1 MNHYIDITL
10 LPDPEFEQNML
21 MGALFS
27 KLHKGLVTLGYG
39 DIGISF
45 PKLEKT
51 PGEKLRLHSN
61 SQQLKKLMAQ
71 NWQKGLNDFTEI
83 TIVKEVPTTCQYRTI
98 SRAQSKSNIER
109 LYRRSVKKGW
119 LTDEEAKIKQQQHE
133 DQFLDLPFVRLKSS
147 SSSQYFRLFIKQGEL
162 QDSPQPGNF
171 SSYGL
176 SSEATIPWF

>member
-1 MNHYIDITL
+1 MNNYIDITL

-27 KLHKGLVTLGYG
+27 KLHKGLVILGYG
-39 DIGISF
+39 EVGISF
-45 PKLEKT
+45 PKLDKT
-51 PGEKLRLHSN
+51 PGARLRLHSN
-61 SQQLKKLMAQ
+61 QQQLEKLMAQ
-71 NWQKGLNDFTEI
+71 NWHEGLNDFTTI
-83 TIVKEVPTTCQYRTI
+83 SIVKEIPKTCKHRTI
-98 SRAQSKSNIER
+98 SRAQSKSNVER

-119 LTDEEAKIKQQQHE
+119 LTEEEAKTKQQQHE
-133 DQFLDLPFVRLKSS
+133 DRFLALPFIRLKSS

-162 QDSPQPGNF
+162 QDIPQHGKF